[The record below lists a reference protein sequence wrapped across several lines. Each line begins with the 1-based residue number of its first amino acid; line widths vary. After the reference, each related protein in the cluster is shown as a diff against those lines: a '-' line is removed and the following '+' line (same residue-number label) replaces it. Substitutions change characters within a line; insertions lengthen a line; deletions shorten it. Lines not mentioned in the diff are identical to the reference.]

1 MHASLMRRMGGRLE
15 VARDNMGHTGSTGSI
30 TLDVYSKT
38 WWEERVDAVTRV
50 VEAVM
55 TEPEK
60 KEEDAVTPR
69 KPLRKRGRDEQWEP
83 FWEPQALG
91 AD

>member
-1 MHASLMRRMGGRLE
+1 
-15 VARDNMGHTGSTGSI
+15 MGHSECPT
-30 TLDVYSKT
+30 TLEIYSKT

-60 KEEDAVTPR
+60 KEEKNAVTPP
-69 KPLRKRGRDEQWEP
+69 KPLRQRGRDEQWEP